1 MELNMEFGWLSII
14 PPLFA
19 ILLAIKTRQVFLS
32 LFLGIVVGWIIISG
46 GNILRGFEL
55 AIQSIVDVF
64 QDAGNTRV
72 VIFCA
77 LVGALISLTQANGG
91 VQGFVDFIQKKNIVT
106 SRRRA
111 SVFSFFVGCI
121 VFIESSI
128 SCLVTG
134 TIFHPIFEK
143 FKISREKLAYICDTT
158 SSPIC
163 ILIPLNAWG
172 AYVVSLLEKESAFG
186 GMNDPV
192 SLFLNTIPLNFYAI
206 LSVLF
211 AGFISFSYKDFGA
224 MKKAEQRSEEQ
235 GKTIADGAV
244 PMISEDVASLK
255 PKKGIKHRSFNMIIP
270 IFVMIMMMPVSL
282 LITGNG
288 SITSGSGSTSVLWS
302 VLSAIFVAGSIS
314 LIQRILTLKEVMDY
328 TLKGISGLVP
338 LAILMVL
345 AFSIGETC
353 RTLGTGIYVASL
365 SRDFLN
371 PSVIAPILFVTSCF
385 ISFSTGTSWGTFA
398 IMIPIAVPTAVYA
411 DASLSLSI
419 AAVLSGSVFGD
430 HCSPISDTTIVS
442 SMASAC
448 DHIDHVRT
456 QLPYAVSIAIAS
468 ALLFWFA
475 GSL

>member
-1 MELNMEFGWLSII
+1 MDYGWLSVI

-32 LFLGIVVGWIIISG
+32 LFLGIVVGWIIISH
-46 GNILRGFEL
+46 GNILKGIEL
-55 AIQSIVDVF
+55 SIQSIIDVF
-64 QDAGNTRV
+64 KDAGNTRV
-72 VIFCA
+72 IIFCA

-91 VQGFVDFIQKKNIVT
+91 VQGFVDLIQKKNIVT
-106 SRRRA
+106 SRKRA
-111 SVFSFFVGCI
+111 TVFSFFVGCV

-172 AYVVSLLEKESAFG
+172 AYVISLLDKEELS
-186 GMNDPV
+186 DTVP
-192 SLFLNTIPLNFYAI
+192 LFLSTIPLNFYAI

-211 AGFISFSYKDFGA
+211 AGFIAFSYKDFGA
-224 MKKAEQRSEEQ
+224 MKKAEKRSLDF
-235 GKTIADGAV
+235 GKTIADGAI

-255 PKKGIKHRSFNMIIP
+255 PKKGIKHKSLNMIIP
-270 IFVMIMMMPVSL
+270 ISVMIIMMPVSL

-288 SITSGSGSTSVLWS
+288 DLTAGSGTTSVLWS
-302 VLSAIFVAGSIS
+302 VLAAIVVAGVIS
-314 LIQRILTLKEVMDY
+314 LVQRILSLKEVMDY

-338 LAILMVL
+338 LAILMVF
-345 AFSIGETC
+345 AFSIGDTC
-353 RTLGTGIYVASL
+353 RNLGTGEYVASL
-365 SRDFLN
+365 SKDFLN
-371 PSVIAPILFVTSCF
+371 PSLIAPILFITSAF

-398 IMIPIAVPTAVYA
+398 IMIPIAVPTALYA
-411 DASLSLSI
+411 SSPLALSI

-456 QLPYAVSIAIAS
+456 QLPYAISMAILS
-468 ALLFWFA
+468 AALFWIV
-475 GSL
+475 GLI

>member
-1 MELNMEFGWLSII
+1 MEYGWHSVV
-14 PPLFA
+14 PPLLA

-46 GNILRGFEL
+46 GNIFSGIEL
-55 AIQSIVDVF
+55 SIQSIVDVF
-64 QDAGNTRV
+64 RDAGNTRV

-91 VQGFVDFIQKKNIVT
+91 VQGFVDLIQKKNIVT
-106 SRRRA
+106 SRKRA
-111 SVFSFFVGCI
+111 TIFSYFVGCA

-172 AYVVSLLEKESAFG
+172 AYVISLLEKENV
-186 GMNDPV
+186 NDPV
-192 SLFLNTIPLNFYAI
+192 SLFLGTIPLNFYAI
-206 LSVLF
+206 LTVVF
-211 AGFISFSYKDFGA
+211 AGYIAFSFKDFA
-224 MKKAEQRSEEQ
+224 TMKKVEKRSLDQ
-235 GKTIADGAV
+235 GKTIADGAI
-244 PMISEDVASLK
+244 PMIAEDVASLK
-255 PKKGIKHRSFNMIIP
+255 PKKGIKHKSINMIIP
-270 IFVMIMMMPVSL
+270 IATMIFMMPVSL
-282 LITGNG
+282 FITGDGNI
-288 SITSGSGSTSVLWS
+288 STGSGSTSVLWS
-302 VLSAIFVAGSIS
+302 VVAAIVVAGFIS
-314 LIQRILTLKEVMDY
+314 LTQRILSLKEVMDN
-328 TLKGISGLVP
+328 TLKGISALVP

-345 AFSIGETC
+345 AFSIGDTC
-353 RTLGTGIYVASL
+353 RSLGTGTYVATL
-365 SRDFLN
+365 SKDLLN
-371 PSVIAPILFVTSCF
+371 PSVIAPILFVTSAF

-398 IMIPIAVPTAVYA
+398 IMIPIAVPTAIYSE
-411 DASLSLSI
+411 ASVSLAV

-456 QLPYAVSIAIAS
+456 QLPYAISIATIAI
-468 ALLFWFA
+468 LLFWVI
-475 GSL
+475 GVV

>member
-1 MELNMEFGWLSII
+1 MEYGWLSVI
-14 PPLFA
+14 PPIFA

-32 LFLGIVVGWIIISG
+32 LFLGIVVGWIIISH
-46 GNILRGFEL
+46 GNILIGIEL
-55 AIQSIVDVF
+55 SIQSIIAVF
-64 QDAGNTRV
+64 KDAGNTQV
-72 VIFCA
+72 IIFCA
-77 LVGALISLTQANGG
+77 MVGALISLTQANGG
-91 VQGFVDFIQKKNIVT
+91 VQGFVDLIQKMNIVT
-106 SRRRA
+106 SRKRA
-111 SVFSFFVGCI
+111 TVFSFFVGCI

-134 TIFHPIFEK
+134 TIFHPIYER

-172 AYVVSLLEKESAFG
+172 AYVVSLLDKEKLS
-186 GMNDPV
+186 NTVP
-192 SLFLNTIPLNFYAI
+192 LFLSTIPLNFYAI

-211 AGFISFSYKDFGA
+211 AGFISFSFKDFSA
-224 MKKAEQRSEEQ
+224 MKKAEKRSFET
-235 GKTIADGAV
+235 GKTIAESGV
-244 PMISEDVASLK
+244 SMISEDVASLK
-255 PKKGIKHRSFNMIIP
+255 PKKGIQHKALNMIIP
-270 IFVMIMMMPVSL
+270 VLVMIIMMPVSL
-282 LITGNG
+282 IITGNG
-288 SITSGSGSTSVLWS
+288 NLTSGSGTTSVLWS
-302 VLSAIFVAGSIS
+302 VLSAITVAGLIS
-314 LIQRILTLKEVMDY
+314 VIQKILSLREVMDY

-338 LAILMVL
+338 LAILMVF
-345 AFSIGETC
+345 AFSIGDTC
-353 RTLGTGIYVASL
+353 RTLGTGEYVASL

-371 PSVIAPILFVTSCF
+371 PSLIAPILFITSAF

-398 IMIPIAVPTAVYA
+398 IMIPIAVPTALYA
-411 DASLSLSI
+411 SSPLALSI

-456 QLPYAVSIAIAS
+456 QLPYAVTMAIFA
-468 ALLFWFA
+468 AILFWIT

>member
-1 MELNMEFGWLSII
+1 MEYGWLSVI
-14 PPLFA
+14 PPIFA

-32 LFLGIVVGWIIISG
+32 LFLGIVVGWIIISH
-46 GNILRGFEL
+46 GNILIGIEL
-55 AIQSIVDVF
+55 SIQSIIAVF
-64 QDAGNTRV
+64 KDAGNTQV
-72 VIFCA
+72 IIFCA
-77 LVGALISLTQANGG
+77 MVGALISLTQANGG
-91 VQGFVDFIQKKNIVT
+91 VQGFVDLIQKKNIVT
-106 SRRRA
+106 SRKRA
-111 SVFSFFVGCI
+111 TVFSFFVGCI

-134 TIFHPIFEK
+134 TIFHPIYER

-172 AYVVSLLEKESAFG
+172 AYVVSLLDKEKLS
-186 GMNDPV
+186 NTVP
-192 SLFLNTIPLNFYAI
+192 LFLSTIPLNFYAI

-211 AGFISFSYKDFGA
+211 AGFISFSFKDFSA
-224 MKKAEQRSEEQ
+224 MKKAEKRSFET
-235 GKTIADGAV
+235 GKTIAESGV

-255 PKKGIKHRSFNMIIP
+255 PKKGIQHKALNMIIP
-270 IFVMIMMMPVSL
+270 VLVMIIMMPVSL
-282 LITGNG
+282 IITGNG
-288 SITSGSGSTSVLWS
+288 NLTSGSGTTSVLWS
-302 VLSAIFVAGSIS
+302 VLSAITVAGLIS
-314 LIQRILTLKEVMDY
+314 VIQKILSLREVMDY

-338 LAILMVL
+338 LAILMVF
-345 AFSIGETC
+345 AFSIGDTC
-353 RTLGTGIYVASL
+353 RTLGTGEYVASL

-371 PSVIAPILFVTSCF
+371 PSLIAPILFITSAF

-398 IMIPIAVPTAVYA
+398 IMIPIAVPTALYA
-411 DASLSLSI
+411 SSPLALSI

-456 QLPYAVSIAIAS
+456 QLPYAVTMAIFA
-468 ALLFWFA
+468 AILFWIT

>member
-1 MELNMEFGWLSII
+1 MDYGWLSVI

-46 GNILRGFEL
+46 GNILKGFEFS
-55 AIQSIVDVF
+55 IQSIIDVF
-64 QDAGNTRV
+64 KDAGNTRV
-72 VIFCA
+72 IIFCA

-91 VQGFVDFIQKKNIVT
+91 VQGFVDLIQKKNIVT
-106 SRRRA
+106 SRKRA
-111 SVFSFFVGCI
+111 TVFSFFVGCVI
-121 VFIESSI
+121 FIESSI

-172 AYVVSLLEKESAFG
+172 AYVVSLLEKENIA
-186 GMNDPV
+186 NPV
-192 SLFLNTIPLNFYAI
+192 QTFLSTIPLNFYAI

-211 AGFISFSYKDFGA
+211 AGFIAFSYKDFGA
-224 MKKAEQRSEEQ
+224 MKKAEKRSLDF
-235 GKTIADGAV
+235 GKTIADGAI

-255 PKKGIKHRSFNMIIP
+255 PKKGIKHKSLNMIIP
-270 IFVMIMMMPVSL
+270 ISVMIIMMPVSL
-282 LITGNG
+282 FITGNG
-288 SITSGSGSTSVLWS
+288 DLTAGSGTTSVLWS
-302 VLSAIFVAGSIS
+302 VLAAIVVAGVIS
-314 LIQRILTLKEVMDY
+314 LVQKILSLKEVMDY

-338 LAILMVL
+338 LAILMIL
-345 AFSIGETC
+345 AFSIGDTC
-353 RTLGTGIYVASL
+353 RTLGTGVYVASL
-365 SRDFLN
+365 SKDFLN
-371 PSVIAPILFVTSCF
+371 PSVIAPILFLTSAF

-398 IMIPIAVPTAVYA
+398 IMIPIAVPTALYA
-411 DASLSLSI
+411 DASLPLSI

-456 QLPYAVSIAIAS
+456 QIPYAITM
-468 ALLFWFA
+468 ALLAAGFFWFA
-475 GSL
+475 GIV

>member
-1 MELNMEFGWLSII
+1 MEYGWLSVI
-14 PPLFA
+14 PPIFA

-32 LFLGIVVGWIIISG
+32 LFLGIVVGWIIISH
-46 GNILRGFEL
+46 GNILIGIEL
-55 AIQSIVDVF
+55 SIQSIIAVF
-64 QDAGNTRV
+64 KDAGNTKV
-72 VIFCA
+72 IIFCA

-91 VQGFVDFIQKKNIVT
+91 VQGFVDLIQKKNIVT
-106 SRRRA
+106 SRKRA
-111 SVFSFFVGCI
+111 TVFSFFVGCI

-134 TIFHPIFEK
+134 TIFHPIYER

-172 AYVVSLLEKESAFG
+172 AYVVSLLDKEKLS
-186 GMNDPV
+186 NTVP
-192 SLFLNTIPLNFYAI
+192 LFLSTIPLNFYAI

-211 AGFISFSYKDFGA
+211 AGFISFSFKDFSA
-224 MKKAEQRSEEQ
+224 MKKAEKRSFET
-235 GKTIADGAV
+235 GKTIAESGV

-255 PKKGIKHRSFNMIIP
+255 PKKGIQHKALNMIIP
-270 IFVMIMMMPVSL
+270 VLVMIIMMPVSL
-282 LITGNG
+282 IITGNG
-288 SITSGSGSTSVLWS
+288 NLTSGSGTTSVLWS
-302 VLSAIFVAGSIS
+302 VLSAITVAGLIS
-314 LIQRILTLKEVMDY
+314 VIQKILSLREVMDY

-338 LAILMVL
+338 LAILMVF
-345 AFSIGETC
+345 AFSIGDTC
-353 RTLGTGIYVASL
+353 RTLGTGEYVASL

-371 PSVIAPILFVTSCF
+371 PSLIAPILFITSAF

-398 IMIPIAVPTAVYA
+398 IMIPIAVPTALN
-411 DASLSLSI
+411 ASSPLALSI

-456 QLPYAVSIAIAS
+456 QLPYAVTMAIFA
-468 ALLFWFA
+468 AILFWIT

>member
-1 MELNMEFGWLSII
+1 MEFGWLSVV
-14 PPLFA
+14 PPIFA

-32 LFLGIVVGWIIISG
+32 LFLGIVVGWIIISH
-46 GNILRGFEL
+46 GNILIGIEL
-55 AIQSIVDVF
+55 SIQSIIDVF
-64 QDAGNTRV
+64 KDAGNTRV
-72 VIFCA
+72 IIFCA

-91 VQGFVDFIQKKNIVT
+91 VQGFVDLIQKKNIVT
-106 SRRRA
+106 SRKRA
-111 SVFSFFVGCI
+111 TVFSFFIGCI

-134 TIFHPIFEK
+134 TIFHPIYER

-172 AYVVSLLEKESAFG
+172 AYVVSLLDKEKLS
-186 GMNDPV
+186 NTVP
-192 SLFLNTIPLNFYAI
+192 LFLSTIPLNFYAI

-211 AGFISFSYKDFGA
+211 AGFISFSFKDFSA
-224 MKKAEQRSEEQ
+224 MKKAEKRSFET
-235 GKTIADGAV
+235 GKTIAESSV

-255 PKKGIKHRSFNMIIP
+255 PKKGIQHKALNMIIP
-270 IFVMIMMMPVSL
+270 VLVMIIMMPVSL
-282 LITGNG
+282 IITGNG
-288 SITSGSGSTSVLWS
+288 NLTSGSGTTSVLWS
-302 VLSAIFVAGSIS
+302 VLSAITVAGLIS
-314 LIQRILTLKEVMDY
+314 VIQKILSLREVMDY

-338 LAILMVL
+338 LAILMVF
-345 AFSIGETC
+345 AFSIGDTC
-353 RTLGTGIYVASL
+353 RTLGTGEYVASL

-371 PSVIAPILFVTSCF
+371 PSLIAPILFITSAF

-398 IMIPIAVPTAVYA
+398 IMIPIAIPTALYA
-411 DASLSLSI
+411 SSPLALSI

-456 QLPYAVSIAIAS
+456 QLPYAVTMAIFA
-468 ALLFWFA
+468 AILFWIT

>member
-1 MELNMEFGWLSII
+1 MEFGWLSII

-46 GNILRGFEL
+46 GNVLKGFEL
-55 AIQSIVDVF
+55 SIQSIIDVF
-64 QDAGNTRV
+64 KDAGNTRV

-111 SVFSFFVGCI
+111 SVFSFFVGCV

-172 AYVVSLLEKESAFG
+172 AYVVSLLEKESAYGGFG
-186 GMNDPV
+186 DPV
-192 SLFLNTIPLNFYAI
+192 TLFLNTIPLNFYAI

-211 AGFISFSYKDFGA
+211 SGFIAFSYKDFGA
-224 MKKAEQRSEEQ
+224 MKKAERRSEET

-244 PMISEDVASLK
+244 PMITEDVASLK
-255 PKKGIKHRSFNMIIP
+255 PKKGIKHRSFNMILP
-270 IFVMIMMMPVSL
+270 ILVMIIMMPLSL
-282 LITGNG
+282 YITGNG
-288 SITSGSGSTSVLWS
+288 IITSGSGSTAVLWS
-302 VLSAIFVAGSIS
+302 VLAAIVVAGLIS

-328 TLKGISGLVP
+328 ALKGISGLVP

-353 RTLGTGIYVASL
+353 RTLGTGVYVASL
-365 SRDFLN
+365 SKDFLT
-371 PSVIAPILFVTSCF
+371 PSVIAPILFMTSCF
-385 ISFSTGTSWGTFA
+385 ISFATGTSWGTFA
-398 IMIPIAVPTAVYA
+398 IMIPIAVPTAMYA
-411 DASLSLSI
+411 DVSLPLSI

-456 QLPYAVSIAIAS
+456 QLPYAVLIAILSAS
-468 ALLFWFA
+468 LFWLA
-475 GSL
+475 GVI

>member
-1 MELNMEFGWLSII
+1 MDYGWLSLL
-14 PPLFA
+14 PPLIA
-19 ILLAIKTRQVFLS
+19 IILAIKTRQVFLS
-32 LFLGIVVGWIIISG
+32 LFLGIVVGWVILSK
-46 GNILRGFEL
+46 GNILIGLENS
-55 AIQSIVDVF
+55 IQSIIDVF
-64 QDAGNTRV
+64 KDAGNTRV
-72 VIFCA
+72 IIFCA

-111 SVFSFFVGCI
+111 TVLSFLVGCF
-121 VFIESSI
+121 VFVESSI

-172 AYVVSLLEKESAFG
+172 AYVVSLIEKESSPTG
-186 GMNDPV
+186 ITEPV
-192 SLFLNTIPLNFYAI
+192 SIFLETIPLNFYAI

-211 AGFISFSYKDFGA
+211 AGFIAFYFRDFGP
-224 MKKAEQRSEEQ
+224 MKKAEIRSEQ
-235 GKTIADGAV
+235 TGKTINDGAV
-244 PMISEDVASLK
+244 PMISEDIASLK
-255 PKKGIKHRSFNMIIP
+255 PKKGIKHKSFNMIIP
-270 IFVMIMMMPVSL
+270 IAVMIIMMPVSL
-282 LITGNG
+282 WITGNG
-288 SITSGSGSTSVLWS
+288 NITLGSGSTSVLWS
-302 VLSAIFVAGSIS
+302 VISAIASAGIIS
-314 LIQRILTLKEVMDY
+314 LFQKILTLKEVMDI

-345 AFSIGETC
+345 AFAIGDTC
-353 RTLGTGIYVASL
+353 RNLGTGIYIASV
-365 SRDFLN
+365 SNDFLH
-371 PSVIAPILFVTSCF
+371 PSVIAPIMFISSAI

-398 IMIPIAVPTAVYA
+398 IMIPIAIPTAVFSEVSLPLA
-411 DASLSLSI
+411 IAS
-419 AAVLSGSVFGD
+419 VLSGSVFGD

-456 QLPYAVSIAIAS
+456 QLPYAISIALVS
-468 ALLFWFA
+468 VLLFWIA
-475 GSL
+475 GIF

>member
-1 MELNMEFGWLSII
+1 MDFGWLSVL

-19 ILLAIKTRQVFLS
+19 IILAIKTRQVFLS
-32 LFLGIVVGWIIISG
+32 LFLGIVIGWIIISG
-46 GNILRGFEL
+46 GNVLKGFEL
-55 AIQSIVDVF
+55 SIQSLVDVF
-64 QDAGNTRV
+64 KDGGNTRV

-91 VQGFVDFIQKKNIVT
+91 VQGFVDLIQRKNIVN

-111 SVFSFFVGCI
+111 SVFSFFIGCI
-121 VFIESSI
+121 VFIESTI

-172 AYVVSLLEKESAFG
+172 AYIVSLLEKESTFA

-192 SLFLNTIPLNFYAI
+192 SLFLSTIPLNFYAI
-206 LSVLF
+206 LSIVF
-211 AGFISFSYKDFGA
+211 AGFIAFSFKDFGT
-224 MKKAEQRSEEQ
+224 MRKAEIRSLET

-244 PMISEDVASLK
+244 PMISEDVSSLK
-255 PKKGIKHRSFNMIIP
+255 PKKGIQHKSLNMILP
-270 IFVMIMMMPVSL
+270 IGVMIMMMPVSL
-282 LITGNG
+282 FITGNG
-288 SITSGSGSTSVLWS
+288 NITSGSGSTSVLWS
-302 VLSAIFVAGSIS
+302 VLTAIVVAGIISIV
-314 LIQRILTLKEVMDY
+314 QRILTLKEVMDY

-353 RTLGTGIYVASL
+353 RTLGTGIYVATL
-365 SRDFLN
+365 SRDFLT
-371 PSVIAPILFVTSCF
+371 PSLIAPILFITSCF

-398 IMIPIAVPTAVYA
+398 IMIPIAVPTAVYV

-456 QLPYAVSIAIAS
+456 QIPYAIFIALIS
-468 ALLFWFA
+468 ALLFWLV
-475 GSL
+475 GSLL

>member
-1 MELNMEFGWLSII
+1 MEFGWLSVI

-19 ILLAIKTRQVFLS
+19 IVLAIKTRQVFLS
-32 LFLGIVVGWIIISG
+32 LFLGIVVGWIIISD
-46 GNILRGFEL
+46 GNILIGFEL
-55 AIQSIVDVF
+55 SIQSLVDVL

-72 VIFCA
+72 VMFCA

-106 SRRRA
+106 SRRHA
-111 SVFSFFVGCI
+111 TVFSFFVGCI

-128 SCLVTG
+128 SSLVTG

-143 FKISREKLAYICDTT
+143 FKITRQKLAYICDTT

-172 AYVVSLLEKESAFG
+172 AYVVSLFEKESAYPG
-186 GMNDPV
+186 LNDPV
-192 SLFLNTIPLNFYAI
+192 SLFLSTIPLNFYAI

-211 AGFISFSYKDFGA
+211 ACFISFSYKDFGA
-224 MKKAEQRSEEQ
+224 MKKAEIRSLET

-255 PKKGIKHRSFNMIIP
+255 PKKGIKHKSFNMIIP
-270 IFVMIMMMPVSL
+270 IAVMIIMMPISL

-288 SITSGSGSTSVLWS
+288 SLTSGSGSTSVLWS
-302 VLSAIFVAGSIS
+302 VLAAIIVAGLIS

-365 SRDFLN
+365 SKDFLN
-371 PSVIAPILFVTSCF
+371 PSVIAPITEGFKK
-385 ISFSTGTSWGTFA
+385 SFDNEAT
-398 IMIPIAVPTAVYA
+398 
-411 DASLSLSI
+411 
-419 AAVLSGSVFGD
+419 
-430 HCSPISDTTIVS
+430 
-442 SMASAC
+442 
-448 DHIDHVRT
+448 
-456 QLPYAVSIAIAS
+456 
-468 ALLFWFA
+468 
-475 GSL
+475 

>member
-1 MELNMEFGWLSII
+1 MEFGWLSII

-19 ILLAIKTRQVFLS
+19 IALAIKTRQVFLS
-32 LFLGIVVGWIIISG
+32 LFLGIVVGWIIISN
-46 GNILRGFEL
+46 GNILKGFEL
-55 AIQSIVDVF
+55 SIQSIIDVF
-64 QDAGNTRV
+64 KDAGNTRV

-111 SVFSFFVGCI
+111 SVFSFFVGCV

-172 AYVVSLLEKESAFG
+172 AYVVSLLEKESVYGGFG
-186 GMNDPV
+186 DPV
-192 SLFLNTIPLNFYAI
+192 SLFLSTIPLNFYAI

-211 AGFISFSYKDFGA
+211 AGFIAFSFKDFGA
-224 MKKAEQRSEEQ
+224 MKKAERRSEEQ

-255 PKKGIKHRSFNMIIP
+255 PKKGIKHKSLNMIIP
-270 IFVMIMMMPVSL
+270 IAVMIVMMPVSL
-282 LITGNG
+282 MITGNG
-288 SITSGSGSTSVLWS
+288 NLTSGSGSTAVLWS
-302 VLSAIFVAGSIS
+302 VLSAIIVAGIIS
-314 LIQRILTLKEVMDY
+314 LVQRILSLKEVMDY

-365 SRDFLN
+365 SKDFLN
-371 PSVIAPILFVTSCF
+371 PSVIAPILFITAAF

-411 DASLSLSI
+411 DASLPLSI

-456 QLPYAVSIAIAS
+456 QIPYAISIAVLS
-468 ALLFWFA
+468 ALLFWLT
-475 GSL
+475 GLI

>member
-1 MELNMEFGWLSII
+1 MELIMEFGWLSVI
-14 PPLFA
+14 PPLSA

-32 LFLGIVVGWIIISG
+32 LFLGIVIGWIIISG
-46 GNILRGFEL
+46 GNVLKGFEL
-55 AIQSIVDVF
+55 SVQSIIDVF

-77 LVGALISLTQANGG
+77 LVGALISLTQINGG
-91 VQGFVDFIQKKNIVT
+91 VQGFVDFIQRKNIVT
-106 SRRRA
+106 NRRRA
-111 SVFSFFVGCI
+111 TIFSFFVGCI

-172 AYVVSLLEKESAFG
+172 AYVVSLLEKESAFA

-192 SLFLNTIPLNFYAI
+192 SLFLSTIPLNFYAI
-206 LSVLF
+206 ISVLF
-211 AGFISFSYKDFGA
+211 AGFIAFSFKDFGA
-224 MKKAEQRSEEQ
+224 MKKAERRSVEL
-235 GKTIADGAV
+235 GKTTADGAV
-244 PMISEDVASLK
+244 PMISEDVASLRT
-255 PKKGIKHRSFNMIIP
+255 KKGIKHKSLNMVIP
-270 IFVMIMMMPVSL
+270 ISVMIVMMPLSL
-282 LITGNG
+282 FITGNG
-288 SITSGSGSTSVLWS
+288 NITSGSGSISVLWS
-302 VLSAIFVAGSIS
+302 VLTAIIVAGLISIV
-314 LIQRILTLKEVMDY
+314 QRILTLKEVMDY
-328 TLKGISGLVP
+328 TLKGISALVP

-345 AFSIGETC
+345 AFSIGDTC

-365 SRDFLN
+365 SRDLLS
-371 PSVIAPILFVTSCF
+371 PSIIAPILFITSAF

-398 IMIPIAVPTAVYA
+398 IMIPIAVPTAIYS

-430 HCSPISDTTIVS
+430 HCSPISDTTVIS

-456 QLPYAVSIAIAS
+456 QLPYAISIATFS
-468 ALLFWFA
+468 TLLFWFV
-475 GSL
+475 GLF

>member
-1 MELNMEFGWLSII
+1 MEFGLLSIV

-19 ILLAIKTRQVFLS
+19 IALAIKTRQVFLS
-32 LFLGIVVGWIIISG
+32 LFLGIVIGWIIISG
-46 GNILRGFEL
+46 GNLLKGFESSV
-55 AIQSIVDVF
+55 QSIIDVF
-64 QDAGNTRV
+64 KDAGNTRV
-72 VIFCA
+72 VVFCA

-91 VQGFVDFIQKKNIVT
+91 VQGFVDLIQKKNIVT
-106 SRRRA
+106 SKKRA
-111 SVFSFFVGCI
+111 TVFSFFIGCI

-172 AYVVSLLEKESAFG
+172 AYVVSLLEKENVG
-186 GMNDPV
+186 DPV
-192 SLFLNTIPLNFYAI
+192 QVFISTIPLNFYAI

-211 AGFISFSYKDFGA
+211 AGFIAFSFKDFGA
-224 MKKAEQRSEEQ
+224 MKKAEKRSIDL

-255 PKKGIKHRSFNMIIP
+255 PKKGIQHKSLNMIIP
-270 IFVMIMMMPVSL
+270 IAVMIIMMPVSL

-288 SITSGSGSTSVLWS
+288 DLTAGSGTTSVLWS
-302 VLSAIFVAGSIS
+302 VLVAIVVAGVIS
-314 LIQRILTLKEVMDY
+314 VVQKILSLKEVMDY

-338 LAILMVL
+338 LAILMIL
-345 AFSIGETC
+345 AFSIGDTC
-353 RTLGTGIYVASL
+353 RTLGTGLYVASL
-365 SRDFLN
+365 SKDFLN
-371 PSVIAPILFVTSCF
+371 PSVIAPILFITSAF

-398 IMIPIAVPTAVYA
+398 IMIPIAVPTALYA
-411 DASLSLSI
+411 DASLPLSI

-456 QLPYAVSIAIAS
+456 QIPYAIAMAVL
-468 ALLFWFA
+468 AAGFFWIT
-475 GSL
+475 GII

>member
-1 MELNMEFGWLSII
+1 MEYGWLSVI
-14 PPLFA
+14 PPIFA

-32 LFLGIVVGWIIISG
+32 LFLGIVVGWIIISH
-46 GNILRGFEL
+46 GNILIGIEL
-55 AIQSIVDVF
+55 SIQSIIAVF
-64 QDAGNTRV
+64 KDAGNTQV
-72 VIFCA
+72 IIFCA
-77 LVGALISLTQANGG
+77 MVGALISLTQANGG
-91 VQGFVDFIQKKNIVT
+91 VQGFVDLIQKKNIVT
-106 SRRRA
+106 SRKRA
-111 SVFSFFVGCI
+111 TVFSFFVGCI

-134 TIFHPIFEK
+134 TIFHPIYER

-172 AYVVSLLEKESAFG
+172 AYVVSLLDKEKLS
-186 GMNDPV
+186 NTVP
-192 SLFLNTIPLNFYAI
+192 LFLSTIPLNFYAI

-211 AGFISFSYKDFGA
+211 AGFISFSFKDFSA
-224 MKKAEQRSEEQ
+224 MKKAEKRSFET
-235 GKTIADGAV
+235 GKTIAESGV

-255 PKKGIKHRSFNMIIP
+255 PKKGIQHKALNMVIPVLVMII
-270 IFVMIMMMPVSL
+270 MMPVSL
-282 LITGNG
+282 IITGNG
-288 SITSGSGSTSVLWS
+288 NLTSGSGTTSVLWS
-302 VLSAIFVAGSIS
+302 VLSAITVAGLIS
-314 LIQRILTLKEVMDY
+314 VIQKILSLREVMDY

-338 LAILMVL
+338 LAILMVF
-345 AFSIGETC
+345 AFSIGDTC
-353 RTLGTGIYVASL
+353 RTLGTGEYVASL

-371 PSVIAPILFVTSCF
+371 PSLIAPILFITSAF

-398 IMIPIAVPTAVYA
+398 IMIPIAVPTALYA
-411 DASLSLSI
+411 SSPLALSI

-456 QLPYAVSIAIAS
+456 QLPYAVTMAIFA
-468 ALLFWFA
+468 AILFWIT

>member
-1 MELNMEFGWLSII
+1 MDYGWLSVI

-32 LFLGIVVGWIIISG
+32 LFLGIVVGWIIISH
-46 GNILRGFEL
+46 GNILKGIEL
-55 AIQSIVDVF
+55 SIQSIIDVF
-64 QDAGNTRV
+64 KDAGNTRV
-72 VIFCA
+72 IIFCA

-91 VQGFVDFIQKKNIVT
+91 VQGFVDLIQKKNIVT
-106 SRRRA
+106 SRKRA
-111 SVFSFFVGCI
+111 TVFSFFVGCV

-172 AYVVSLLEKESAFG
+172 AYVISLLDKEELS
-186 GMNDPV
+186 DTVP
-192 SLFLNTIPLNFYAI
+192 LFLSTIPLNFYAI

-211 AGFISFSYKDFGA
+211 AGFIAFSYKDFGA
-224 MKKAEQRSEEQ
+224 MKKAEKRSLDF
-235 GKTIADGAV
+235 GKTIADGAI

-255 PKKGIKHRSFNMIIP
+255 PKKGIKHKSLNMIIP
-270 IFVMIMMMPVSL
+270 ISVMIIMMPVSL

-288 SITSGSGSTSVLWS
+288 DLTAGSGTTSVLWS
-302 VLSAIFVAGSIS
+302 VLTVIVVAGVIS
-314 LIQRILTLKEVMDY
+314 LVQRILSLKEVMDY

-338 LAILMVL
+338 LAILMVF
-345 AFSIGETC
+345 AFSIGDTC
-353 RTLGTGIYVASL
+353 RNLGTGEYVASL
-365 SRDFLN
+365 SKDFLN
-371 PSVIAPILFVTSCF
+371 PSLIAPILFITSAF

-398 IMIPIAVPTAVYA
+398 IMIPIAVPTALYA
-411 DASLSLSI
+411 SSPLALSI

-456 QLPYAVSIAIAS
+456 QLPYAISMAILS
-468 ALLFWFA
+468 AALFWIV
-475 GSL
+475 GLI

>member
-1 MELNMEFGWLSII
+1 MEYGWLSVI

-46 GNILRGFEL
+46 GNILKGFEL
-55 AIQSIVDVF
+55 SIQSIIDVF
-64 QDAGNTRV
+64 KDAGNTRV

-111 SVFSFFVGCI
+111 TVFSFFVGCI

-172 AYVVSLLEKESAFG
+172 AYVVSLLEKESAFDG
-186 GMNDPV
+186 LGDPV
-192 SLFLNTIPLNFYAI
+192 SLFLSTIPLNFYAI

-211 AGFISFSYKDFGA
+211 AGFIAFSYKDFGA
-224 MKKAEQRSEEQ
+224 MKKAERRSEEL
-235 GKTIADGAV
+235 GKTIADSAV

-255 PKKGIKHRSFNMIIP
+255 PKKGIKHRSINMIIP
-270 IFVMIMMMPVSL
+270 IAVMIIMMPISL

-288 SITSGSGSTSVLWS
+288 NLTSGSGSTAVLWS
-302 VLSAIFVAGSIS
+302 VLTAIIVAGSIS

-371 PSVIAPILFVTSCF
+371 PSVIAPILFITACL
-385 ISFSTGTSWGTFA
+385 ISFATGTSWGTFA
-398 IMIPIAVPTAVYA
+398 IMIPIAVPTAIYA

-456 QLPYAVSIAIAS
+456 QLPYALTIAIAS
-468 ALLFWFA
+468 AFLFWFA
-475 GSL
+475 GLF